1 MVCRSDRAVSSIGVV
16 VTSTPIQSLHQSCDD
31 NNDYPLAS
39 GTEMTHLRSTWQKYW
54 TRVIAWTIAL
64 VLFTTAPAFARPPE
78 TATYK
83 PCANPSPFGIGT
95 CYMGREIAQ
104 VIGSS
109 GSGWLDRSTRELEE
123 RPTKAID
130 ALRFKS
136 TDVVA
141 DIGAGT
147 GYFSL
152 RIAPKVA
159 KVYAVDLQPEMLDV
173 LRSHQADQ
181 KITNIETLQ
190 GQLDRV
196 NLPENSLDYAIMVDA
211 YHEFSQPREMMQS
224 IFSALKPGGKAVLL
238 EYKGENP
245 LIPIKPLHKMT
256 QTQARGELSAI
267 GFEWVENKRVLP
279 QQHVLVFRKPMT

>member
-1 MVCRSDRAVSSIGVV
+1 MIFV
-16 VTSTPIQSLHQSCDD
+16 
-31 NNDYPLAS
+31 
-39 GTEMTHLRSTWQKYW
+39 RSTWHRTVQL
-54 TRVIAWTIAL
+54 TQTAIAL
-64 VLFTTAPAFARPPE
+64 LILWFTLQAPAFAAVE
-78 TATYK
+78 ATYE
-83 PCANPSPFGIGT
+83 PCKKPSPFGIGT

-109 GSGWLDRSTRELEE
+109 GSGWLDRGTRELEE
-123 RPTKAID
+123 RPSQAIE
-130 ALRFKS
+130 ALQFKP

-159 KVYAVDLQPEMLDV
+159 KVYSVDLQPEMLSV

-181 KITNIETLQ
+181 HITNIETVQ
-190 GQLDRV
+190 GALDQV
-196 NLPENSLDYAIMVDA
+196 DLPANSIDIALFVDA

-224 IFSALKPGGKAVLL
+224 IFTALKPGGRAVLV

-245 LIPIKPLHKMT
+245 LILIKPLHKMT
-256 QTQARGELSAI
+256 QTQARGELTAI

-279 QQHVLVFRKPMT
+279 QQHILIFKKPS

>member
-1 MVCRSDRAVSSIGVV
+1 MN
-16 VTSTPIQSLHQSCDD
+16 PF
-31 NNDYPLAS
+31 
-39 GTEMTHLRSTWQKYW
+39 RSTWQTW
-54 TRVIAWTIAL
+54 FQRTIAGFCAGFL
-64 VLFTTAPAFARPPE
+64 IYFTIQTPALALA
-78 TATYK
+78 TATYE
-83 PCANPSPFGIGT
+83 PCPSPSSFGIGT

-123 RPTKAID
+123 RPSKAID
-130 ALRFKS
+130 ALKFKS
-136 TDVVA
+136 TDIVA

-159 KVYAVDLQPEMLDV
+159 KVYAIDLQPEMLDV
-173 LRSHQADQ
+173 LRSHQQAEQTID
-181 KITNIETLQ
+181 NIETIQ

-196 NLPENSLDYAIMVDA
+196 DLPTNSLDYAIMVDA
-211 YHEFSQPREMMQS
+211 YHEFAQPKEMMQS
-224 IFSALKPGGKAVLL
+224 IFSALKPGGKAVLV

-256 QTQARGELSAI
+256 QTQVRGELAAI